1 MDSTEWG
8 PLTFIPEAPFFLG
21 GMGSVACRNDND
33 KHDNS
38 WKPPVDSKLT
48 MTLGVLR
55 EGEAILHLVPPIL
68 DHLFMQ

>member
-1 MDSTEWG
+1 
-8 PLTFIPEAPFFLG
+8 
-21 GMGSVACRNDND
+21 MGSVACRNDND
-33 KHDNS
+33 KHDDS